1 MHHEGEATATAVV
14 LDVES
19 YVMIGMCLATTPDL
33 TVDLLD
39 FAIITTRLS
48 PNLPR

>member
-1 MHHEGEATATAVV
+1 MHHEGEAAATAVV
-14 LDVES
+14 LDVDS
-19 YVMIGMCLATTPDL
+19 YVMIGMRLSTTVDL

-39 FAIITTRLS
+39 IAIVTTGFS